1 MKRWQRLFLVDE
13 LLSYAV
19 LAVVIMG
26 FRSSWGSVQWFVI
39 VAAVGL
45 PGLVVG
51 EKAWSAYKV
60 EHPGVT
66 VPPWFRETGLW
77 TIEYPL
83 MYLRWIVYRR
93 VAGWAWNRLFNRD

>member
-13 LLSYAV
+13 LLSYAA